1 MSSRTGRDS
10 LSLSLSRAPHSQA
23 RRRGRRSIATV
34 AVFGVP
40 RACRAVVAACA
51 SATARG
57 ATGTMPIRGG
67 GGARDGGLRVA
78 GGGVRKRAS
87 GAGEDRSAYQGIQF
101 LKSFGQHILKNPAI
115 VNAIVDKAGVKST
128 DVVLEIGPGTG
139 NLTTKLLDA
148 CKKVV
153 AVEFDPR
160 MVLELR
166 RRVQGDPVQNSKLEI
181 IQGDFL
187 KVDLPYFD
195 VCVANVPYQISSPLI
210 FKLLAHRPMF
220 RSATLMF
227 QREFAMRLVAPP
239 GDALYCRLSVNTQL
253 LARTQHILKVGKN
266 NFRPPPKV
274 DSSVVRLEPRHPQ
287 IPVNFKEWDGLVR
300 FCFGRKN
307 KTLGG
312 IFRTKNVLELL
323 TNNYRTYKALQVVPD
338 KKANKAKQASG
349 GDSMDVDDAGA
360 ATGTSPEVVK
370 QLIEDVLATDGFA
383 EMRSSKMSQ
392 DDFLR
397 LLAVFNSKGIH
408 FA

>member
-1 MSSRTGRDS
+1 MRD
-10 LSLSLSRAPHSQA
+10 
-23 RRRGRRSIATV
+23 G
-34 AVFGVP
+34 
-40 RACRAVVAACA
+40 
-51 SATARG
+51 RG
-57 ATGTMPIRGG
+57 AREGGG
-67 GGARDGGLRVA
+67 GGAMGLRVA
-78 GGGVRKRAS
+78 GGAVRKKS
-87 GAGEDRSAYQGIQF
+87 HGAQEDRSAYQGIQF

-139 NLTTKLLDA
+139 NLTTKLLDT
-148 CKKVV
+148 CKKVI

-166 RRVQGDPVQNSKLEI
+166 RRVQNDPVQNSKLEI

-274 DSSVVRLEPRHPQ
+274 DSSVVRIEPRHPQ

-323 TNNYRTYKALQVVPD
+323 TNNFRTYKALQVVPD
-338 KKANKAKQASG
+338 KKANKAKAKAKA
-349 GDSMDVDDAGA
+349 DSMMDVDDEDE
-360 ATGTSPEVVK
+360 ATGTSSEVVK
-370 QLIEDVLATDGFA
+370 QLIEDVLATDGFG

-392 DDFLR
+392 DDFLH